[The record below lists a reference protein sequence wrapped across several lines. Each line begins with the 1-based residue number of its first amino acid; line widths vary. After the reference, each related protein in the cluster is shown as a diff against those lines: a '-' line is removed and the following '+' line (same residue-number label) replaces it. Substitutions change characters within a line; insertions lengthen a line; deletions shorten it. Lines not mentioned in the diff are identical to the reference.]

1 MKKRYKVLLL
11 KRIGQISKYDNNYGR
26 KDEPEWFV
34 FFFVE
39 ILIIFGK
46 KED

>member
-34 FFFVE
+34 QWHELKNNLVS
-39 ILIIFGK
+39 
-46 KED
+46 